1 MTNQNLT
8 KFLVARIKAF
18 EYAFS
23 GLVSGFK
30 REMHVK
36 IHMLATLCV
45 IGAGIFYKITFAE
58 WIITLACCFAVISAE
73 LINTAI
79 ERTCDLITMERN
91 AQIKYIKDIS
101 AGAVLCLCIASIII
115 AVIIFG
121 KYIF

>member
-1 MTNQNLT
+1 MKDQNLT
-8 KFLVARIKAF
+8 KFLAARIKAF

-23 GLVSGFK
+23 GLISGFQ
-30 REMHVK
+30 RETHVK
-36 IHMLATLCV
+36 IHMLATLVV
-45 IGAGIFYKITFAE
+45 IAGGFFFKITFSE

-73 LINTAI
+73 LMNTAI
-79 ERTCDLITMERN
+79 ERTCDLITLERN

-101 AGAVLCLCIASIII
+101 AGAVLCLCIASVII

>member
-1 MTNQNLT
+1 MTNQNLK

-30 REMHVK
+30 KETHVK
-36 IHMLATLCV
+36 IHMLATLVV
-45 IGAGIFYKITFAE
+45 IGAGCYFKITFPE
-58 WIITLACCFAVISAE
+58 WIICLACCFAVISAE

-79 ERTCDLITMERN
+79 ERTCDLITLERN
-91 AQIKYIKDIS
+91 PQIKYIKDIS
-101 AGAVLCLCIASIII
+101 AGAVLCLCIASIAI
-115 AVIIFG
+115 AIIIFG